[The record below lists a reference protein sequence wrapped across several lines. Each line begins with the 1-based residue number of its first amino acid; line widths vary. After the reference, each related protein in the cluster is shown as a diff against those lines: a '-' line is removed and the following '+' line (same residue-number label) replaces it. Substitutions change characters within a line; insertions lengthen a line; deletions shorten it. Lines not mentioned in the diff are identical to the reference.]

1 MGRGIPGSAIR
12 FYTEKSGGIEVIN
25 GSSTG
30 ATIYPRL
37 STTFVENLTGKNELV
52 TLPYYGRVS
61 LHGFKVFKDNLNVTG
76 VIATSTLPGFKN
88 YSDYIADQPLEITW
102 TGQGSVNIW
111 KPIVGQDMGIP
122 KGAGRLTLKWQDN
135 LQKYSG
141 GIEIGLPTACTL
153 VSFKINGVTIEN
165 GYKDEYVIP
174 NDIGRVGLY
183 DMELIIDVAAN
194 NSLAREIAAV
204 YYNGSVSYL
213 YQDGLPLDV
222 SVTPNIVSINN
233 STGSCPPVTVTAT
246 GNWFIL

>member
-12 FYTEKSGGIEVIN
+12 FYTEKSGGTEVVN
-25 GSSTG
+25 GSSEG

-37 STTFVENLTGKNELV
+37 SAPFIENLTGKNIVV

-61 LHGFKVFKDNLNVTG
+61 LYGFKVLKDSLNVTG
-76 VIATSTLPGFKN
+76 VVSTATLPGFKN
-88 YSDYIADQPLEITW
+88 YSDYIVDQPLDIIW
-102 TGQGSVNIW
+102 TGQGSVSIW

-135 LQKYSG
+135 LQKYNG
-141 GIEIGLPTACTL
+141 GIEIKIPTACTL

-165 GYKDEYVIP
+165 GYADEYVIP

-183 DMELIIDVAAN
+183 DMELIIDIAAN
-194 NSLAREIAAV
+194 TSLAREIAAV

-213 YQDGLPLDV
+213 TQDGLPLDV
-222 SVTPNIVSINN
+222 SVTPNIVFINN